1 MSAAAASRA
10 RRVLLATAGL
20 LAGLAVPSR
29 AQIGI
34 TTASGWTVTLAGNVN
49 AFYVFE
55 HESNAGRTVSPG
67 ALVGAGASRSAVRS
81 GYLPA
86 YLVVDAKGTENGLAL
101 GVHFGVAPQIGT
113 DEGAEEGSRARI
125 DFRQAYLA
133 VGGGWGQVLAGRE
146 LGVFQRQSFLADMS
160 LFGVGATGGGV
171 AESGRP
177 VLGRSGYGYVYPGFD
192 AQLAYS
198 TPAGRALQLTVALA
212 DPTANNGFT
221 GLPAPRVEA
230 EASWRRGGAH
240 VWAGSLVQAERDT
253 ALDAGATAWGVT
265 AGGRVDAGA
274 IAVVVSAYSGR
285 GIGATFRFADG
296 RSADTL
302 GTAALRSSHGLMAQV
317 AWNPAKGALTVA
329 ASAGESAIESRAGEP
344 AFTTKNRSATAGV
357 YLRATPS
364 LRLAA
369 ELTLARSIDDD
380 ALTADNAS
388 TAVATGLMLFF

>member
-1 MSAAAASRA
+1 MSAAAAARA
-10 RRVLLATAGL
+10 AGALLAGL
-20 LAGLAVPSR
+20 LAGVAVPSH

-55 HESNAGRTVSPG
+55 RESKTGRTVSPG
-67 ALVGAGASRSAVRS
+67 ALVGAGGSRSAVRS

-113 DEGAEEGSRARI
+113 DESADEGSRARI
-125 DFRQAYLA
+125 DFRQAYLT
-133 VGGGWGQVLAGRE
+133 VGGNWGQLLAGRE

-177 VLGRSGYGYVYPGFD
+177 VLGRSGYGYLYPGFD

-198 TPAGRALQLTVALA
+198 TPTGRAIQFTVSLA
-212 DPTANNGFT
+212 DPAANNGFT
-221 GLPAPRVEA
+221 ELPAPRVEA

-240 VWAGSLVQAERDT
+240 LWAGTLVQSERDT
-253 ALDAGATAWGVT
+253 ALDAGATAWGLT
-265 AGGRVDAGA
+265 AGGRIEAGTLG
-274 IAVVVSAYSGR
+274 VVVSAYTGR
-285 GIGATFRFADG
+285 GIGTTFRFADG
-296 RSADTL
+296 RTADSL
-302 GTAALRSSHGLMAQV
+302 GAAALRASHGLLAQV
-317 AWNPAKGALTVA
+317 AWNPAKGPLTVA
-329 ASAGESAIESRAGEP
+329 ASAGGSVVASRVGEP
-344 AFTTKNRSATAGV
+344 AFTTKNRSATAGI

-369 ELTLARSIDDD
+369 ELTLARSSDDD
-380 ALTADNAS
+380 GLTPHNTS
-388 TAVATGLMLFF
+388 TAVATGVMLFF